1 MPTLRVMD
9 REAWDRRHREKD
21 LVWHLDPNRFLV
33 PEVEG
38 LTPGRALDLA
48 AGAGR
53 NAVWLATRGWEVT
66 AVDWSEVALDKGRL
80 LAEQQA
86 VEVEWVLA
94 DLREW
99 APPERAFALVIV
111 TYLQPPDE
119 VRSLVWRRAA
129 GAVAGGGHLVVIGH
143 DAANLIEGW
152 GGPPDAAHLY
162 TAQEVVDAVGGELE
176 VVRAE
181 RVLRREEAEDG
192 VHHAVDNVVVAVR
205 R

>member
-1 MPTLRVMD
+1 MD
-9 REAWDRRHREKD
+9 REAWDRRHRDKD
-21 LVWHLDPNRFLV
+21 FVWHLDPNRFLV

-53 NAVWLATRGWEVT
+53 NAVWLATRGWAVT
-66 AVDWSEVALDKGRL
+66 AVDWSEVALDKGRR
-80 LAEQQA
+80 LAEHQA

-99 APPERAFALVIV
+99 EPPVPAFDLVIV
-111 TYLQPPDE
+111 TYLQPPAD
-119 VRSLVWRRAA
+119 VRALVWRKAA
-129 GAVAGGGHLVVIGH
+129 GAVAPGGRLIVIGH
-143 DAANLIEGW
+143 DVANLTEGW
-152 GGPPDAAHLY
+152 GGPQDPAHLY
-162 TAQEVVDAVGGELE
+162 TAQEVADVVGDDLE

-192 VHHAVDNVVVAVR
+192 VHHAVDNIVVAVR

>member
-1 MPTLRVMD
+1 MD
-9 REAWDRRHREKD
+9 REAWDRRHQDKGF
-21 LVWHLDPNRFLV
+21 VGHLDPNRFLV

-53 NAVWLATRGWEVT
+53 NAVWLATRGWAVT
-66 AVDWSEVALDKGRL
+66 AVDWSEIALDKGRR
-80 LAEQQA
+80 LAEHQA

-99 APPERAFALVIV
+99 EPPARAFDLVIV
-111 TYLQPPDE
+111 TYLQPPADE
-119 VRSLVWRRAA
+119 RALVWRKAA
-129 GAVAGGGHLVVIGH
+129 TAVAPGGHLIVIGH
-143 DAANLIEGW
+143 DEANLTEGW
-152 GGPPDAAHLY
+152 GGPQDPAHLY
-162 TAQEVVDAVGGELE
+162 TSQEVVDAVGDDLE
-176 VVRAE
+176 AVRAE

-192 VHHAVDNVVVAVR
+192 EHHAVDNIVVAVR

>member
-1 MPTLRVMD
+1 MD
-9 REAWDRRHREKD
+9 RDAWDRRHRDKD
-21 LVWHLDPNRFLV
+21 FVWDLDPNRFLV

-66 AVDWSEVALDKGRL
+66 AVDWSEVALDKGLR
-80 LAEQQA
+80 LAEHQA

-99 APPERAFALVIV
+99 EPPARAFGLVIV
-111 TYLQPPDE
+111 AYLQPPAD
-119 VRSLVWRRAA
+119 VRALVWRKAA
-129 GAVAGGGHLVVIGH
+129 GAVADGGHLIVIGH
-143 DAANLIEGW
+143 DVANLTEGW
-152 GGPPDAAHLY
+152 GGPQDPAHLY
-162 TAQEVVDAVGGELE
+162 TAQEVADVVGADLE

>member
-1 MPTLRVMD
+1 MD
-9 REAWDRRHREKD
+9 RDAWDRRHRERD
-21 LVWHLDPNRFLV
+21 FVRHLDPNRFLV

-53 NAVWLATRGWEVT
+53 NAVWLATRGWSVT
-66 AVDWSEVALDKGRL
+66 GVDWSEVALDRAQR
-80 LAEQQA
+80 LAEHHA
-86 VEVEWVLA
+86 VDVEWILA

-99 APPERAFALVIV
+99 QPPPALFDLAIV
-111 TYLQPPDE
+111 LYLQPPAAM
-119 VRSLVWRRAA
+119 RALVWRKAAAAVAA
-129 GAVAGGGHLVVIGH
+129 GGRLVVIGH
-143 DAANLIEGW
+143 DAANLTEGW
-152 GGPPDAAHLY
+152 GGPSDSANLY
-162 TAQEVVDAVGGELE
+162 TAQEVVDTIGEDLE

-192 VHHAVDNVVVAVR
+192 VHHAVDNIVVAVR